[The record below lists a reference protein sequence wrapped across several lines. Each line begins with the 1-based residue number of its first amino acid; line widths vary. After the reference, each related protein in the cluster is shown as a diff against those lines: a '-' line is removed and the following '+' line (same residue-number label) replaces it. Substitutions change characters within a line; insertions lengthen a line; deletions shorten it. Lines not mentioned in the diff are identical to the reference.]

1 MKTYYLRLPH
11 KDADKR
17 LIEALDQLRRE
28 RIRSVVL
35 GVIAAGLATVIAV
48 MCTYQLATL
57 PAAAAVKTEADKP
70 EITLTEPV
78 EPAQIEEA
86 EPKLISLG
94 EFRISH
100 YCDCVS
106 CCGKDDGITSTGVK
120 AVAGRTIAVDPKVIP
135 YGTVLYIDG
144 EDYVAEDC
152 GGAIK
157 GNRLD
162 IYCDSHEEALQ
173 RGVKYAEVF
182 AEK

>member
-1 MKTYYLRLPH
+1 MKTTYIKFPH

-17 LIEALDQLRRE
+17 LREALDQLRRE

-35 GVIAAGLATVIAV
+35 GVIAAGLAAVIAV
-48 MCTYQLATL
+48 MCTYQLATIE
-57 PAAAAVKTEADKP
+57 AAAVKTEADKP

-78 EPAQIEEA
+78 EPAEIEAA

-94 EFRISH
+94 EFKITH
-100 YCDCVS
+100 YCACVS